1 MRGTYAH
8 PTPEM
13 RSELLTAL
21 QNLWGAALAERAR
34 LVVRSVVPALDT
46 LLIEGSS
53 PRGGAGDERDR
64 RARTFADARAL
75 LC

>member
-21 QNLWGAALAERAR
+21 QNLWGAALADG
-34 LVVRSVVPALDT
+34 P
-46 LLIEGSS
+46 GW
-53 PRGGAGDERDR
+53 
-64 RARTFADARAL
+64 
-75 LC
+75 